1 MSKGYLETKVN
12 GKKAYIRK
20 DSLDRL
26 RDIDTIIFDCDGVLI
41 DVRESYMKTIPET
54 VAYIIKEITGFPFPK
69 KLVSSEI
76 IHSFKKCGGFNND
89 WDLVYAILVFI
100 LCNLTESFQEAFRK
114 YVSSIRSRHNLF
126 RRFRYVKEGIRNEY
140 TPHGLDIVVYKLE
153 SKLKE
158 FAEKLD
164 ASGIASIEKGL
175 VNPENNSKS
184 CSEYHASVNDFLSY
198 PGDVGESIITRV
210 FEEIFCGPQLFQD
223 VYKLVPRFYQG
234 RGFIENEQVIV
245 LPQTLNQLVSVLS
258 KPNLGISSGRSFKLA
273 KYTLRGLLE
282 KFSSKALIFLDD
294 IEAAE
299 RENIG
304 EKGLAVNLGKPH
316 PFSLFAASKE
326 LEPFKF
332 ALYVGDSMEDV
343 IMVKEANKLDSRF
356 LYAGVYSC
364 SDCKEEVLRNFLR
377 AGSNILLP
385 SVNELPVI
393 LKTLKGKKKA

>member
-1 MSKGYLETKVN
+1 MNKGYLETEVD
-12 GKKAYIRK
+12 GKKAYILR
-20 DSLDRL
+20 DSFDRL
-26 RDIDTIIFDCDGVLI
+26 RRIDTVIFDCDGVLI

-54 VAYIIKEITGFPFPK
+54 VAYIIREITGFPFPK
-69 KLVSSEI
+69 KLVSKTI

-89 WDLVYAILVFI
+89 WDLAYAILMFI
-100 LCNLTESFQEAFRK
+100 LCNLTESFQEVFRK
-114 YVSSIRSRHNLF
+114 YVSSNRYRNNLF

-140 TPHGLDIVVYKLE
+140 TPHGLDTVVFKLE
-153 SKLKE
+153 GKLKE

-175 VNPENNSKS
+175 VNHENNSLI
-184 CSEYHASVNDFLSY
+184 CSEYHASVKDFLSY
-198 PGDVGESIITRV
+198 PGDVGESIITRI
-210 FEEIFCGPQLFQD
+210 FEEIFCGPQLFQE
-223 VYKLVPRFYQG
+223 VYRLVPRFYQG

-245 LPQTLNQLVSVLS
+245 LPQTLNQLVSILS

-273 KYTLRGLLE
+273 KYTLKGLLE

-299 RENIG
+299 REKIG
-304 EKGLAVNLGKPH
+304 EKGLSINLGKPH
-316 PFSLFAASKE
+316 PFSLFASSKE
-326 LEPFKF
+326 LEPFNF
-332 ALYVGDSMEDV
+332 ALYVGDSMEDA

-364 SDCKEEVLRNFLR
+364 SDCKEEVLHNFLR
-377 AGSNILLP
+377 AESNILLP